1 MPDFSGLPLV
11 IESSDLLA
19 QLDDE
24 HLIVVDLT
32 SAARYAEGHIPGA
45 HFVDPTRTQLGQPP
59 APGLLPN
66 KAELEKLLQEFKKEK
81 MIKIKVQKPNKFIEL
96 KELSMRI

>member
-19 QLDDE
+19 QLDAE
-24 HLIVVDLT
+24 HLILVDLT

-45 HFVDPTRTQLGQPP
+45 WP
-59 APGLLPN
+59 AARQGR
-66 KAELEKLLQEFKKEK
+66 A
-81 MIKIKVQKPNKFIEL
+81 
-96 KELSMRI
+96 

>member
-19 QLDDE
+19 QLDAE
-24 HLIVVDLT
+24 HLILVDLT

-45 HFVDPTRTQLGQPP
+45 HFVDPKRTQLGQAP
-59 APGLLPN
+59 APGPVGCAWGQRSARRGCALRR
-66 KAELEKLLQEFKKEK
+66 
-81 MIKIKVQKPNKFIEL
+81 
-96 KELSMRI
+96 SGRHW